1 MIKSLVYIMSL
12 VINSLDVYYG
22 KVQILREISLKV
34 DHGSI
39 TALIGPNGSGKT
51 TLLKTISGILRP
63 MKGSIKY
70 EDKEIVGLQP
80 HEIVELGIIH
90 VPEGRRLFPY
100 LTVYE
105 NLLLG
110 SYNKKARER
119 FKDNLEKI
127 LTIFPILKERLHQKA
142 GTLSGGEQQML
153 AIARALMAEPRLLLI
168 DEPSLGL
175 APKIIDTVYEHI
187 KTLKESEKITILL
200 AEQNAAKA
208 FEVSDYVYVLET
220 GRVVREGKAV
230 ELIQDEEIRKVYLGI

>member
-1 MIKSLVYIMSL
+1 MSL

-70 EDKEIVGLQP
+70 EDREIVGLQP

-119 FKDNLEKI
+119 FKDNLERI

-175 APKIIDTVYEHI
+175 APKIIDTVYKHI